1 MRQQTLALAVCAALA
16 AMPGLAAETG
26 NPQSLLIQQGYY
38 WQAKEHP
45 DRAAEA
51 WSKLLNLSPEQPD
64 ALYGLGLIDLQQK
77 RLDGARQYLARLQAI
92 KPLPRLALQLEQDI
106 ALSPG
111 DKQQL
116 LEKARELSDADERD
130 KAVAVYRQ
138 LLDGHQPQGLIA
150 REYYNTLG
158 FSTGGWPEARV
169 GLERLRRERPDDA
182 ILDLFLALHLAR
194 NSDSRPEGIRA
205 LARLSHNPD
214 IGGNADETWRFA
226 LQWLGPPSRDQ
237 VSLFQQYLQAHP
249 DDAEIRALMDK
260 GIAQGRGGSGWQRDP
275 QVARGLKAIDAGDIA
290 GAEQALQARLKERP
304 NDYDALGGMGIVRQ
318 QQKRLGEAESYLIQ
332 ATRLPGGAQ
341 WNAAL
346 EDVRYWILLDQAGDA
361 QRAGRQS
368 QARAL
373 IDQAIAKNPAE
384 PAGPTALANWQSQA
398 GQLDAAEAGY
408 RQVLART
415 ANYPEALAGLI
426 NVLSRAGKSD
436 EALRLIDGLSAADQ
450 ARLAPT
456 VKIRSL
462 RAIQVAKL
470 AERRGDLAAAQKA
483 YKEALADDPK
493 NPWTRFALARV
504 YLRDGQTQVAR
515 DLIDEL
521 LKQQPDQ
528 PDALYTSTL
537 LSAELGEWTK
547 AQRTLSRIPAA
558 KRSSDM
564 NDMELDIRLH
574 IQTELAVDVA
584 HRGQRQESWAL
595 LSRCEPLAGQKPE
608 RVAVLASAYAE
619 AGNPQ
624 QAVNLMR
631 QVLDHSP
638 STPDLQLLYAGV
650 LLKADQDAQASEIL
664 RDLQGKPMSETA
676 SKRYEDLL
684 FLYRIKQADELREK
698 NDLVAAF
705 DMLSPALKQRP
716 NDSQAV
722 SSLAR
727 MYAASGNTQKAREL
741 YEPLIKADPGNA
753 KLQLGLADVAL
764 QGRDFDLAEQSVKK
778 ALELE
783 PGVPQ
788 TLTASA
794 RIYRGMG
801 KTGEA
806 GKLLRKAIEIEDS
819 QRQEIYVAAAP
830 QAATQSAN
838 PFVGLPGQRREA
850 TALASS
856 NLVPPPINASVV
868 GLGSGLGARDGDTV
882 PTAVGRGTGIA
893 ANSVNP
899 FDDPYA
905 RESTS
910 RPTLSPAQQALNEI
924 VEDRTGYAVQ
934 GLTVRS
940 NNGEKGLSKLTDVEA
955 PFEVS
960 VPVGDNSASMAL
972 QITPVSLSS
981 GSPGNSAQARFGASG
996 LDPVGSQTASG
1007 LGVAVAYRDKEQGLK
1022 ADLGVSPMGFI
1033 YSTPIGGVS
1042 LNRPFD
1048 SNSDYRYGV
1057 SVSRRAVTDSV
1068 TSFAGSRDPR
1078 TGDKWGGV
1086 TANGVRGE
1094 LSYDDQKFGA
1104 YGYGSAHVL
1113 QGNNVESNNRFE
1125 LGSGIYWYL
1134 RNAPDSILTLGLS
1147 GSALTYANNQ
1157 DFFTVGHGGYFSPQT
1172 FFALGVPISWSQR
1185 TENFTYRVK
1194 GSVGVQHIGQDS
1206 AEVFPGNSN
1215 LQPQATA
1222 AGLTGYGSE
1231 SKTGVGYSLN
1241 AAGEYKFGSRFFLG
1255 GTLGVDNA
1263 SDYRQLSGG
1272 VYLRY
1277 TFENMT
1283 GPMALPVSPFGSPYS
1298 N

>member
-77 RLDGARQYLARLQAI
+77 RLDGARRYLVRLQAI

-106 ALSPG
+106 ALSPD

-169 GLERLRRERPDDA
+169 GLERLRRERPDDS

-194 NSDSRPEGIRA
+194 NPDSRPEGIRA

-318 QQKRLGEAESYLIQ
+318 QQKRLGEAESYLVQ

-341 WNAAL
+341 WNSAL

-456 VKIRSL
+456 VKIRAL

-470 AERRGDLAAAQKA
+470 AERRGDLVAAQKA

-528 PDALYTSTL
+528 PDALYTSIL

-584 HRGQRQESWAL
+584 RRGQRQEAWAL

-624 QAVNLMR
+624 QAVSLMR

-664 RDLQGKPMSETA
+664 RDLQGKPMNETA

-684 FLYRIKQADELREK
+684 FLYRIKQADGLREK

-753 KLQLGLADVAL
+753 KLQLGLADIAL

-819 QRQEIYVAAAP
+819 QRQDIYVAAAP
-830 QAATQSAN
+830 QATTQSAN

-856 NLVPPPINASVV
+856 NLVPPPINTSVV
-868 GLGSGLGARDGDTV
+868 GLGSGLGTSDGDAV

-893 ANSVNP
+893 ANSTNP
-899 FDDPYA
+899 FGDPYA

-996 LDPVGSQTASG
+996 LDPVGSQTANG
-1007 LGVAVAYRDKEQGLK
+1007 IGVAVAYRDKEQGLK

-1048 SNSDYRYGV
+1048 GNSDYRYGV

-1113 QGNNVESNNRFE
+1113 LGNNVESNNRFE

-1206 AEVFPGNSN
+1206 AEVFPGNSD
-1215 LQPQATA
+1215 LQPRATA
-1222 AGLTGYGSE
+1222 AGLSGYGSE